1 MIEDIKSFM
10 KDIEMLNKKL
20 EAQDKIINTQAL
32 EIARLKEINKHLKE
46 QLEILLEDNN
56 QLEEIR
62 IKAIEKITDDR
73 YSPIERLM
81 LIKAILGDKE

>member
-10 KDIEMLNKKL
+10 KDIEMLNKKI